1 MTIKFALIGHRVPSH
16 GKLNLNDLAGSCGR
30 LDVLLRSLNS
40 ALFLSHG
47 IRKNI
52 EVILHL
58 QGGDRPPRRIWF
70 NGSEVKGI
78 HSDERSIAGQIS
90 KILELHLPPI
100 GIKNIVK
107 PGIYHGQGNIEN
119 TINEWIDENRTIYH
133 LDKSGVGISSK
144 IKNSKNI
151 GFVISDDKPFTDEEE
166 KLLSSHSKISVGNN
180 WIQGHCVI
188 AIIHHY
194 LDQI

>member
-30 LDVLLRSLNS
+30 LDVILRSLNS

-47 IRKNI
+47 IRENV
-52 EVILHL
+52 EVVLHL
-58 QGGDRPPRRIWF
+58 QGGDRPARRIWF
-70 NGSEVKGI
+70 DSSSVRGI
-78 HSDERSIAGQIS
+78 HSDERSIAGHIS

-100 GIKNIVK
+100 GMKNMVK
-107 PGIYHGQGNIEN
+107 NGIYHGQGDLEN
-119 TINEWIDENRTIYH
+119 TVKEWEREKTTIFQ
-133 LDKSGVGISSK
+133 LDKSGKKISSEL
-144 IKNSKNI
+144 KNYDNL
-151 GFVISDDKPFTDEEE
+151 GFILSDDKPFSEKEESI
-166 KLLSSHSKISVGNN
+166 LSNYNKVSVGEK

-194 LDQI
+194 LE